1 MRVIE
6 QHSEHSK
13 LNLRVRGFT
22 LSTSW
27 GPDSIPILFLMIFLC
42 SCSINPQTPILIIRP
57 LQKGSG
63 FALTM
68 FIAIARICRYLRFRI
83 LDLVSETKS
92 RNEGALNFRPM
103 PGTLSKAR
111 WAKEQSGGMTRGWA
125 VELGGERVRTFF
137 GLGRPKFLI
146 HIELLSLWLVV
157 A

>member
-1 MRVIE
+1 
-6 QHSEHSK
+6 
-13 LNLRVRGFT
+13 
-22 LSTSW
+22 
-27 GPDSIPILFLMIFLC
+27 
-42 SCSINPQTPILIIRP
+42 
-57 LQKGSG
+57 
-63 FALTM
+63 M
-68 FIAIARICRYLRFRI
+68 FIIARICRYLRFRI

-137 GLGRPKFLI
+137 GLGFPKFFI

-157 A
+157 AFTFAFHLSSLSVAAVAVFVAFGLQRHHSHKASGSGP